1 MHDRVGRVHC
11 QASATASI
19 PAANARWLRLTP
31 FGAPVVPEVYRIIAM
46 SSMDGVVAQRC
57 PPLRPCGTATAG
69 RSEAGCAGPAQH
81 VTLAS
86 PRMCWSSTGPESG
99 DIGTTGTPASTHAVT
114 ATTVSSVGAAQTA
127 TGCRAG
133 SSAPSALAASSNSA
147 RDIVAVPTVIAS
159 ATSRVVASAGSSE
172 VRSMVE
178 QSLSSCCSKL
188 RCSSR
193 SERGKSG
200 DEVWVR
206 RGSPVPIQLI

>member
-1 MHDRVGRVHC
+1 MHDRVGRGPLPGIGDRIDPRGQC
-11 QASATASI
+11 PMAEI
-19 PAANARWLRLTP
+19 DPL
-31 FGAPVVPEVYRIIAM
+31 GAPVVPEVYRIIAM